1 MEGKIF
7 LKAVRHLLD
16 PVSKNEPRREF
27 DIAASSLEGDIIRGR
42 VVCTSSNFRNDT
54 LNVKFVSSGEVRTIH
69 AALLISVND
78 REVML

>member
-16 PVSKNEPRREF
+16 PDSKNEPRREF
-27 DIAASSLEGDIIRGR
+27 DIAWSSLEGDIIHGR

-54 LNVKFVSSGEVRTIH
+54 LNVKFVASGEVRTIH
-69 AALLISVND
+69 AALLICVND

>member
-16 PVSKNEPRREF
+16 PVNKNEPRREF
-27 DIAASSLEGDIIRGR
+27 DIVASTLEGDIIRGR

-54 LNVKFVSSGEVRTIH
+54 LNLKFIDSGEIRTIH
-69 AALLISVND
+69 ASLLFSVNN
-78 REVML
+78 REVLL